1 MSLIRNDHITVNTQN
16 SIRIV
21 NAEGTVIY
29 IDPLGISGEPADA
42 DLILFT
48 HSHYD
53 HFSPEDIAKIRK
65 PSTKYVIPKSMI
77 DELEKTGVSMVDYA
91 SMEAGDRIGLAG
103 VYISAVPAYN
113 KLKPFH
119 PRRNGWLGYVLDTDG
134 QKIYAA
140 GDTDALKENT
150 SIDCDI
156 ALVPIGGTYTMN
168 AKEAAS
174 FVNELRPAAVIP
186 THYGSIVG
194 KPSDFDEFKRRVD
207 EGIEVVPKL
216 KF

>member
-1 MSLIRNDHITVNTQN
+1 MSLVKNDHITVNTQN

-21 NAEGTVIY
+21 NSKGTVIY
-29 IDPLGISGEPADA
+29 IDPLGISGTPADA
-42 DLILFT
+42 DLILIT

-65 PSTKYVIPKSMI
+65 PSTKFVIPKSMI
-77 DELEKTGVSMVDYA
+77 DDLEKIGADMMDYA
-91 SMEAGDRIGLAG
+91 CMEAGDQIGIAG

-119 PRRNGWLGYVLDTDG
+119 PRRNGWLGYVLDIDG

-150 SIDCDI
+150 SIICDI
-156 ALVPIGGTYTMN
+156 AMVPIGGTYTMN
-168 AKEAAS
+168 AKDAAS

-194 KPSDFDEFKRRVD
+194 KPADFDEFARRVD
-207 EGIEVVPKL
+207 DGIEVIRKL
-216 KF
+216 EN

>member
-1 MSLIRNDHITVNTQN
+1 MSPVKNDHITVNTQN

-42 DLILFT
+42 DLILIT

-77 DELEKTGVSMVDYA
+77 GDMEKIGASMMDCVSM
-91 SMEAGDRIGLAG
+91 EEGDRIGLAG

-119 PRRNGWLGYVLDTDG
+119 PRRNGWLGYVIDCDG
-134 QKIYAA
+134 LKIYAA

-150 SIDCDI
+150 SISCDL
-156 ALVPIGGTYTMN
+156 ALIPIGGTYTMN
-168 AKEAAS
+168 AREAAS

-194 KPSDFDEFKRRVD
+194 KPSDFEEFKRRVD
-207 EGIEVVPKL
+207 EGIEVIQKL
-216 KF
+216 SF